1 MEHKTQ
7 PYSRSV
13 AGSIGAGIGS
23 LFGGSGKQYYILE
36 HKITSK
42 YHKAGESQ
50 EIIVD
55 QIELG
60 RDPKCQVRFDE
71 SFNTVSRR
79 HAAIVKERGGSWKLV
94 QLSQTNSTFL
104 NGRRVEK
111 EWYLQ
116 NGDEIQLAVN
126 GPKLGFIVPTGKKST
141 VGSIGLSRRLSLFRQ
156 QALRPYKQAIATLS
170 ILMALSIA
178 GLVSWKIYGDIQWER
193 RDSARAAEYARN
205 MAAQDSI
212 TGALLAK
219 NREQER
225 TVENLRRQQEKMRRQ
240 YEKMKKN
247 FEDNIRD
254 MQNQIPKRVDGS
266 NIDNAAID
274 ACLSHVY
281 FVAVAK
287 IEVILPGGE
296 QKTIDGGWTGTGF
309 MLNDGRFVTARHVAE
324 AWFFPV
330 SGGTV
335 NDKMLYLNAVAHN
348 GGKVTA
354 HFVAIS
360 SSGDKFSFTSE
371 QFTCNRSH
379 DDTGVNDDG
388 LTLSVAKLDETDWAY
403 FKTNRRT
410 GLNFDSHKST
420 SLERGTKLTVLG
432 FPLGLGANAVD
443 DIQPI
448 LGSAI
453 TSRKGLNQGVILT
466 TDTNYEQGSS
476 GGPVFYIDASG
487 ALSVIGIVSAGAGRT
502 TGFVVPIAAIN

>member
-1 MEHKTQ
+1 MDHKTQ

-36 HKITSK
+36 HKITTK

-50 EIIVD
+50 EIIID

-79 HAAIVKERGGSWKLV
+79 HAAIVKEAGGSWKLV

-126 GPKLGFIVPTGKKST
+126 GPKLGFIVPTGKQST
-141 VGSIGLSRRLSLFRQ
+141 VGSLGLSRRLSLFRQ
-156 QALRPYKQAIATLS
+156 QALRPYKQAIAALS
-170 ILMALSIA
+170 IFTVLSIA
-178 GLVSWKIYGDIQWER
+178 GLTGWKIYGDVQWTKKN
-193 RDSARAAEYARN
+193 SARAAEYARDK
-205 MAAQDSI
+205 AVQDSI

-219 NREQER
+219 NREYVQ
-225 TVENLRRQQEKMRRQ
+225 TVENMRKQQET
-240 YEKMKKN
+240 MKKD
-247 FEDNIRD
+247 FETRIRD
-254 MQNQIPKRVDGS
+254 IQKRIPDQVS
-266 NIDNAAID
+266 SPHIDNAAID
-274 ACLSHVY
+274 ACLPHVY
-281 FVAVAK
+281 YVAVAK
-287 IEVILPGGE
+287 IEVTLPDGE
-296 QKTIDGGWTGTGF
+296 QKTIDGGWSGTGF

-324 AWFFPV
+324 AWFFVV
-330 SGGTV
+330 SGGAV
-335 NDKMLYLNAVAHN
+335 DDRMLTLNRIAHN
-348 GGKVTA
+348 GGKITA

-360 SSGDKFSFTSE
+360 SSGDRFSFTSE
-371 QFTCNRSH
+371 QFTCDRSH
-379 DDTGVNDDG
+379 DDTGVDEEG
-388 LTLSVAKLDETDWAY
+388 FALSVANIDETDWAY
-403 FKTNRRT
+403 IRTSNRT
-410 GLNFDSHKST
+410 GLKFDSPKSA

-432 FPLGLGANAVD
+432 FPLGLGANASD

-453 TSRKGLNQGVILT
+453 ASRKGLNKGVILT
-466 TDTNYEQGSS
+466 TDTNYEKGNS
-476 GGPVFYIDASG
+476 GGPVFYTDASG
-487 ALSVIGIVSAGAGRT
+487 ALSVIGVVSAGAGKT
-502 TGFVVPIAAIN
+502 IGFIVPIATIN